1 MKFFI
6 TGSTGFIGRNFLD
19 LLLKSFKGHEVVL
32 LQRNP
37 RYFYNSDV
45 RIISGDLHIID
56 TYKSELIDSDYVFHI
71 AASADVNS
79 KVDILKNDYKSL
91 KVILSALKGNG
102 NLKRFVFV
110 STIGAF
116 DREVGNSLNL
126 PISNAS
132 KPNPRSLYGS
142 YKLESEALIQKS
154 NIPYTVF
161 RPSWVWGKGM
171 RVTSHLS
178 FFNRL
183 IEKGNIISR
192 IGFPGRASFVH
203 VEDLANGMLKVIK
216 DDEKYLNKSYFVSS
230 ETRKINEV
238 LKSLLAESKKKTWLI
253 NIDLFRIFKLFH
265 GVLPL
270 PFNFLFFDYLIC
282 DKDEFITDF
291 KITSPKLLENNIS
304 EVKHRDQYAVV
315 TGANSGIGFEISKI
329 LESRY
334 HMVLIDKETGNLDL
348 LNSETVNICVDLSD
362 RDELRRSLSNI
373 NLNRQISLLINNAGV
388 GFKENFVDTEM
399 RKDLLTA
406 DVNVIAPIILS
417 HHFKNELI
425 NTKGT
430 IVNISSSVGHFP
442 LPHMASYSASKSF
455 ISFWSQGVEE
465 ELRGRVNVVTF
476 SPCGTRTGFQKRAGV
491 KVSSD
496 LMDPS
501 KVAEEILFSILKGK
515 SVFKVLGSKSKV
527 LIIIMTVLPRVIG
540 IKLVAKLFQGNR

>member
-1 MKFFI
+1 M
-6 TGSTGFIGRNFLD
+6 
-19 LLLKSFKGHEVVL
+19 V
-32 LQRNP
+32 
-37 RYFYNSDV
+37 FY
-45 RIISGDLHIID
+45 LYH
-56 TYKSELIDSDYVFHI
+56 LI
-71 AASADVNS
+71 
-79 KVDILKNDYKSL
+79 
-91 KVILSALKGNG
+91 
-102 NLKRFVFV
+102 
-110 STIGAF
+110 
-116 DREVGNSLNL
+116 
-126 PISNAS
+126 
-132 KPNPRSLYGS
+132 
-142 YKLESEALIQKS
+142 
-154 NIPYTVF
+154 
-161 RPSWVWGKGM
+161 
-171 RVTSHLS
+171 
-178 FFNRL
+178 
-183 IEKGNIISR
+183 
-192 IGFPGRASFVH
+192 
-203 VEDLANGMLKVIK
+203 
-216 DDEKYLNKSYFVSS
+216 
-230 ETRKINEV
+230 
-238 LKSLLAESKKKTWLI
+238 
-253 NIDLFRIFKLFH
+253 
-265 GVLPL
+265 
-270 PFNFLFFDYLIC
+270 FLFFDYLIC

-501 KVAEEILFSILKGK
+501 KVAEEIFFSILKGK

-540 IKLVAKLFQGNR
+540 INLVAKLFQVNR